1 MLKRAAAAWWSTTYQ
16 DHAALSAS
24 KEEIQSGYRKLAK
37 RVHPDVSKVGDAA
50 DRFKEVQ
57 DAYDVLK
64 DLSTKNLYDSTRN
77 ATVATPHRVDLRY
90 NPLERENQKIVREQG
105 RKTARNLHIFETVS
119 RPKSILL
126 VGLPLLFLGVFLTGK
141 EEENKRKYQSANP
154 ETGRL
159 KRKTS
164 SISLYQ
170 DPKTKE
176 WVRPDPSLFHTGIYS
191 GWKTKSVRRGGTSR
205 S

>member
-1 MLKRAAAAWWSTTYQ
+1 M
-16 DHAALSAS
+16 
-24 KEEIQSGYRKLAK
+24 
-37 RVHPDVSKVGDAA
+37 
-50 DRFKEVQ
+50 
-57 DAYDVLK
+57 
-64 DLSTKNLYDSTRN
+64 
-77 ATVATPHRVDLRY
+77 
-90 NPLERENQKIVREQG
+90 REQG

-176 WVRPDPSLFHTGIYS
+176 WVRTTLTRATKRHGQVTEISDALIAAIADEPAPWDRPPALEPADTGT
-191 GWKTKSVRRGGTSR
+191 GRDRAA
-205 S
+205 